1 MLGVIGYPIGHSLSP
16 RMHNAAFAASDLDF
30 VYVPLEVSPERLPA
44 AIQGA
49 AALGF
54 RGLNVTM
61 PHKESILPLLDDVE
75 ATARIAGAVNTVI
88 MEDGFLRG
96 MNTDGSG
103 FVEACRAANVSLAGR
118 RVLILGAGGAA
129 AAIAHALIGEEAA
142 GIKIINRTAVRA
154 ERLRD
159 RLRTLETGVD
169 ISTGSLDGVA
179 EDVSEAD
186 IIVNA
191 TYLGMKDED
200 ESPVPAACLNGG
212 KVVCD
217 AVYRAGRETRLIQFA
232 RGAGALVVPG
242 DRMLLYQG
250 VQAQR
255 LWTGREPDV
264 EAMND
269 ALA

>member
-1 MLGVIGYPIGHSLSP
+1 M
-16 RMHNAAFAASDLDF
+16 
-30 VYVPLEVSPERLPA
+30 
-44 AIQGA
+44 
-49 AALGF
+49 
-54 RGLNVTM
+54 
-61 PHKESILPLLDDVE
+61 
-75 ATARIAGAVNTVI
+75 
-88 MEDGFLRG
+88 
-96 MNTDGSG
+96 
-103 FVEACRAANVSLAGR
+103 
-118 RVLILGAGGAA
+118 
-129 AAIAHALIGEEAA
+129 IGERVAE
-142 GIKIINRTAVRA
+142 IKILNRNASRA

-159 RLRTLETGVD
+159 RLASLGSGVE
-169 ISTGSLDGVA
+169 ISAGSLDGMA
-179 EDVSEAD
+179 ENVSNAD

-200 ESPVPAACLNGG
+200 ELPFPAGCIEGG

-217 AVYRAGRETRLIQFA
+217 AVYRAGLETKLIQLA
-232 RGAGALVVPG
+232 REAGALVVPG